1 VPRCAAAIFLRAE
14 ADMVRFFADTLRDVG
29 YLNTL
34 PFGADFLQIIHRVPL
49 RQGGTM
55 EGRYIEELR
64 GELTELLHKQSEVLE
79 SRAFGSAADSD
90 ILEYEI
96 RQEVIHEIC
105 NQLANSAAA

>member
-1 VPRCAAAIFLRAE
+1 
-14 ADMVRFFADTLRDVG
+14 
-29 YLNTL
+29 
-34 PFGADFLQIIHRVPL
+34 
-49 RQGGTM
+49 M